1 MAGKFEIETSNS
13 LLKFRK
19 KKEKKFFIN
28 LIYSYFQSKNNF
40 TILNSLANTS
50 LQMMYFWCMELIL
63 KQPINKPACICIL
76 FDRVIDSE
84 KLNSSWLKHK
94 EYFFLL
100 TFEIDNSN
108 LDIILK
114 QEELGLTH
122 RYKNVSHFP
131 DKLFRFL
138 YNTKDSE
145 VYNFCHITAYYDK
158 HILAKAS
165 ISRTNWVLK
174 VERINVLK
182 EK

>member
-1 MAGKFEIETSNS
+1 
-13 LLKFRK
+13 
-19 KKEKKFFIN
+19 
-28 LIYSYFQSKNNF
+28 
-40 TILNSLANTS
+40 
-50 LQMMYFWCMELIL
+50 MELIL
-63 KQPINKPACICIL
+63 KQPLNKPPCICIL

-84 KLNSSWLKHK
+84 KLNSSWLKHN

-108 LDIILK
+108 LDVVLK
-114 QEELGLTH
+114 QEELGLIH
-122 RYKNVSHFP
+122 RYKNVSYFP

-145 VYNFCHITAYYDK
+145 VYNFCHITAHYDK